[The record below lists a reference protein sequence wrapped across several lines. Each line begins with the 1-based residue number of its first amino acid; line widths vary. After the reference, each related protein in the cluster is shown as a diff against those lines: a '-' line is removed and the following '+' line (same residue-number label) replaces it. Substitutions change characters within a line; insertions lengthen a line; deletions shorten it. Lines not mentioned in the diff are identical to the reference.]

1 MPPNTYGGCFSVHIL
16 FCIMCTKFF
25 FFLSLSHYSQLVL
38 MLLYRSYLL
47 FVMKVYLTS
56 LNLFWLHIPFV
67 FLLFLHL
74 LWLFHLNRKRTMSV
88 CSVLYLPPDLCLLS
102 KGWHFHCSWCRL
114 PHGSTYSENHGA
126 KWQQFL
132 FTQALNSVHY
142 LNIKEKNSHTKL
154 DSMVLAALIWLM
166 LVISCHLLGYLWH

>member
-1 MPPNTYGGCFSVHIL
+1 MPPSTYGWCFSVHIL
-16 FCIMCTKFF
+16 FCHIVNLHNVYRFF
-25 FFLSLSHYSQLVL
+25 SLSLFHYFQLVL

-126 KWQQFL
+126 KRQQFL

-142 LNIKEKNSHTKL
+142 LNIKEKT
-154 DSMVLAALIWLM
+154 
-166 LVISCHLLGYLWH
+166 VIPSWVAWFQLL